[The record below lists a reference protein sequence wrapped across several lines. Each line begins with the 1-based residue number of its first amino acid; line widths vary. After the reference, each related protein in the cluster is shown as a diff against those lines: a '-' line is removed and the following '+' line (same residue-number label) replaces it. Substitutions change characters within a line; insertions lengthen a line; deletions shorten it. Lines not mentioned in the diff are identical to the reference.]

1 MKQAQ
6 SESPDDDPSTSV
18 ATGRRVKETLLR
30 ATETVLRP
38 LVLRSLLAWERLES
52 GVSYNPTSRDVQ
64 RDPYPTYERLRRKDP
79 VHRMRLVD
87 AWAITR
93 HGDIDAML
101 RDSRRFSNGGREYG
115 YVDYVSMLDMD
126 PPDHTRLRSLV
137 VKAFTPKAVA
147 ELAPRIRQTCEELLD
162 DVEGTTRFDLIKA
175 LAFPLPVIVIAEMLG
190 VPPMDRDRFKN
201 WSQDAA
207 LSVEPALD
215 PGQVRRVQRAFG
227 NLREYLN
234 GLIERYQR
242 DPQDNMI
249 SALVAVEEAGD
260 RLTRE
265 ELLMTLM
272 LLLVAGHETTRNLIG
287 NGMLALLR
295 HPDQLQRL
303 RDHPELMDSA
313 IHELLRYDAPVQLD
327 SRVVQEDLEIG
338 GKRIRK
344 GQRVIGLIGAANRDP
359 ESFARPNTLDIGR
372 DDRSHLSF
380 GRGIHYCLG
389 SSLAVLEGRIAL
401 AALLRRFSS
410 IQLAAEPE
418 HIDVVVLR
426 GVRELWIDVERV
438 TGA

>member
-1 MKQAQ
+1 
-6 SESPDDDPSTSV
+6 
-18 ATGRRVKETLLR
+18 VKETILR
-30 ATETVLRP
+30 TTETVLRP
-38 LVLRSLLAWERLES
+38 LIIRSLLAWERLES
-52 GVSYNPTSRDVQ
+52 GVSYNPTSRDIQ
-64 RDPYPTYERLRRKDP
+64 RDPYPTYERLRCKDP

-87 AWAITR
+87 AWAITQ

-137 VKAFTPKAVA
+137 VKAFTPRAVA
-147 ELAPRIRQTCEELLD
+147 ELAPSIRQTCDELLD
-162 DVEGTTRFDLIKA
+162 DVEGTTRFDLIEA

-190 VPPMDRDRFKN
+190 VPPTDRDRFKK

-215 PGQVRRVQRAFG
+215 HLQVRRVQRAFG
-227 NLREYLN
+227 NLREYLG

-249 SALVAVEEAGD
+249 SALVAVEESGD

-295 HPDQLQRL
+295 NPDQLQRL
-303 RDHPELMDSA
+303 RDNPELLESA
-313 IHELLRYDAPVQLD
+313 VHELLRYDAPVQLD

-359 ESFARPNTLDIGR
+359 RAFAEPNLLDIGR

-401 AALLRRFSS
+401 PRSCGDSPQSS
-410 IQLAAEPE
+410 WQRIP
-418 HIDVVVLR
+418 
-426 GVRELWIDVERV
+426 
-438 TGA
+438 TT